1 MTKYSELSNSQ
12 PLPVDL
18 TPEGLEKVLREFFSA
33 PIRVTLPRKI
43 VPPDYFTDPE
53 VKRRVDV
60 YYGDVA
66 DGDLL
71 STFEV

>member
-1 MTKYSELSNSQ
+1 
-12 PLPVDL
+12 LPVDL

-53 VKRRVDV
+53 VKRRVDA
-60 YYGDVA
+60 YYGE
-66 DGDLL
+66 GDA
-71 STFEV
+71 